1 MICSNSIKNA
11 DATVPQTLV
20 LDTDT
25 SPYLPNYNPS
35 LLDVSLSATA
45 SVDFHLEY
53 SDDGENW
60 YEAYSGSG
68 TSYHDA
74 WHWGF
79 RYARLRT
86 DAAASGTVTLMLSA
100 K

>member
-1 MICSNSIKNA
+1 MIYSVSLKNA
-11 DATVPQTLV
+11 DATVAQTLV
-20 LDTDT
+20 LDTGDR
-25 SPYLPNYNPS
+25 P
-35 LLDVSLSATA
+35 LLDVSLNATA
-45 SVDFHLEY
+45 SVDFYLEY

-60 YEAYSGSG
+60 YQTYSGSG